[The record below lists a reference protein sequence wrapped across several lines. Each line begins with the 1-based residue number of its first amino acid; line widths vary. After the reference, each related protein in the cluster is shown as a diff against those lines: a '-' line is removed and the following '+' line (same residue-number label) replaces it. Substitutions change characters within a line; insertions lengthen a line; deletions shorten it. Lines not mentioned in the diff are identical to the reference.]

1 MPRGQNLN
9 RVRLPRE
16 RRAANLGVEP
26 LEPGEHSDN
35 LRIRARREVW
45 EALARLTPR
54 ERGRVVEAGLEALGL
69 WKGEEGDA

>member
-1 MPRGQNLN
+1 MPRGENLE
-9 RVRLPRE
+9 RDRPPRE
-16 RRAANLGVEP
+16 VLARQLGVEP

-54 ERGRVVEAGLEALGL
+54 ERGRVVEVGLEALGL
-69 WKGEEGDA
+69 WKGEGES